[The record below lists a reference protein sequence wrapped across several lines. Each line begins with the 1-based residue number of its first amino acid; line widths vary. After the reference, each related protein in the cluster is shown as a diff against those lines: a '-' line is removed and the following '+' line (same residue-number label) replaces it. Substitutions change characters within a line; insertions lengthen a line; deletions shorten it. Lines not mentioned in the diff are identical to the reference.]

1 MNRPPQPCPP
11 FTPCWCETRPNN
23 PNCKPSL
30 SIDYGIS
37 VLFVLAIFVGLL
49 KIKLWRHLKN

>member
-1 MNRPPQPCPP
+1 MNRPPQPCTP

-30 SIDYGIS
+30 PIDDGIS
-37 VLFVLAIFVGLL
+37 VLFVLAIFLGVL
-49 KIKLWRHLKN
+49 KLKNN